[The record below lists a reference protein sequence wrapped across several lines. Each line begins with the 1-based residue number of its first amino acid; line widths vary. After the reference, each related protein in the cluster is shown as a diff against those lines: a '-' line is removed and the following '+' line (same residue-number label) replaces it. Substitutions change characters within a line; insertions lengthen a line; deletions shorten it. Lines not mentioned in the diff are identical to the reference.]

1 LAPEAEEGN
10 REESGVEAEVE
21 GGTVQIR
28 ALNVRLVKKKVGV
41 PSSGGG
47 ECRDGVEDASAPEV

>member
-1 LAPEAEEGN
+1 MAPEAEEGN

-28 ALNVRLVKKKVGV
+28 ALNVRLVKEKVGV

-47 ECRDGVEDASAPEV
+47 ECRDGVEDA